1 MARRNPVEIST
12 DRFRRLAQRVTDL
25 AAEYLQNIDQQRIS
39 PDTTGAETLRRLQ
52 GVTVKVA
59 ELVAVP
65 PVVVT
70 AIFPV
75 IAPVGTVAVT

>member
-1 MARRNPVEIST
+1 M
-12 DRFRRLAQRVTDL
+12 
-25 AAEYLQNIDQQRIS
+25 
-39 PDTTGAETLRRLQ
+39 
-52 GVTVKVA
+52 KVA

-75 IAPVGTVAVT
+75 IAPVGTIAVIWRSETTVNVVAATPPKLTPVV

>member
-1 MARRNPVEIST
+1 MTKPSY
-12 DRFRRLAQRVTDL
+12 F
-25 AAEYLQNIDQQRIS
+25 
-39 PDTTGAETLRRLQ
+39 Q

-65 PVVVT
+65 PVLVT

-75 IAPVGTVAVT
+75 MAPVGTVAVT

>member
-1 MARRNPVEIST
+1 M
-12 DRFRRLAQRVTDL
+12 
-25 AAEYLQNIDQQRIS
+25 
-39 PDTTGAETLRRLQ
+39 
-52 GVTVKVA
+52 TVKFA

-75 IAPVGTVAVT
+75 IAPVGTVAVIWRSETTANVVAAAPPKVTPVV